1 MKVLAVITAMLG
13 FLGVALGAFG
23 THGLR
28 GMVESELLSVWQTAV
43 QYQMFHTLLLLSIV
57 IAGSRH
63 ATSRTLLAISGW
75 LLVAGTVLFSGSLYA
90 LVITGIKSLGMVTP
104 FGGVLFLIGWLV
116 LLFALIRVVD
126 AEQAIGE

>member
-1 MKVLAVITAMLG
+1 MKVLAVITAILG

-28 GMVESELLSVWQTAV
+28 GMVEPELLSVWQTAV
-43 QYQMFHTLLLLSIV
+43 QYQMFHTLVLLSIV
-57 IAGSRH
+57 IAGNRH
-63 ATSRTLLAISGW
+63 TTSRSLLAISGW

-104 FGGVLFLIGWLV
+104 FGGVLFLMGWLV

>member
-13 FLGVALGAFG
+13 FLGVAFGAFG
-23 THGLR
+23 AHGLH
-28 GMVESELLSVWQTAV
+28 GIVEPELLSVWQTAV
-43 QYQMFHTLLLLSIV
+43 QYQMFHTLVLLSIV

-63 ATSRTLLAISGW
+63 AASLLTISGW

-90 LVITGIKSLGMVTP
+90 LVITGIKPLGMVTP

-116 LLFALIRVVD
+116 LLFALIRVVT
-126 AEQAIGE
+126 AQQIIGE

>member
-1 MKVLAVITAMLG
+1 MKVLAVITALLG

-28 GMVESELLSVWQTAV
+28 GMVEPELLSVWQTAV
-43 QYQMFHTLLLLSIV
+43 QYQMFHTLVLLSIV
-57 IAGSRH
+57 IAGNRH
-63 ATSRTLLAISGW
+63 ATSRSLLAISGW
-75 LLVAGTVLFSGSLYA
+75 LLVAGSVLFSGSLYA

-104 FGGVLFLIGWLV
+104 FGGVLFLMGWLV